1 MTLLSPSAGPSPARI
16 SFRCLFG
23 VGPRLPFLLGILL
36 TLLACSSE
44 SRVEPKPPAAVPVT
58 VGSVTQK
65 SIPLQVRA
73 IGNVEAYAVVSVKS
87 QVGGELAQVH
97 FREGQN
103 VKKGDLLFT
112 IDPRPFEAALRQAEA
127 NLNQNLAQVKQA
139 EANLNQNLAQV
150 KQAEANLAR
159 DIAQE
164 KNAEEEARRYKDLVE
179 KQYVSKE
186 QFDQLHTAAEA
197 ARATVAADRAGVEN
211 ARAAVQASR
220 AAKQNSLAAVKA
232 SSAALENAK
241 IQLGYCTIRSP
252 LDGRT
257 GSILVQQGNLVKASD
272 TQALVSIN
280 QIQPIY
286 VTFSVPEQDLPEI
299 KKYRA
304 LGRLKVEAFIAGEET
319 RPEQGW
325 LTFVDNAVD
334 LTTGTI
340 RLKGTF
346 ENREK
351 RLWPGQ
357 FVNVALTLT
366 VEPAAVVVP
375 APALQTGQQGTF
387 VFVVKPDHTVEIRP
401 VVTARTV
408 GEEAVIEQGLKAGEV
423 VVTDGQLRLSSGA
436 RVEIKNA
443 AGQPGRQP

>member
-1 MTLLSPSAGPSPARI
+1 MTFSNSHGQLNFILPIHFFFFAGR
-16 SFRCLFG
+16 F
-23 VGPRLPFLLGILL
+23 PFLLGILL
-36 TLLACSSE
+36 SLLSCSSE
-44 SRVEPKPPAAVPVT
+44 PKTEPKRQTAIPVT
-58 VGSVTQK
+58 VGSVSQK
-65 SIPLQVRA
+65 SVPLQVQA
-73 IGNVEAYAVVSVKS
+73 IGNVEAYSVVSVKS
-87 QVGGELAQVH
+87 QVGGELDRVY

-103 VKKGDLLFT
+103 INKGDLLFT
-112 IDPRPFEAALRQAEA
+112 IDPRPFEATLRQAEA

-159 DIAQE
+159 DIAQA
-164 KNAEEEARRYKDLVE
+164 KNAEVEAQRYRDLVAKE
-179 KQYVSKE
+179 YVSKE
-186 QFDQLHTAAEA
+186 QFDQLLTAAEA
-197 ARATVAADRAGVEN
+197 ARATVAADRAAVEN

-220 AAKQNSLAAVKA
+220 AALENARSTVQA
-232 SSAALENAK
+232 SQAALENAR

-257 GSILVQQGNLVKASD
+257 GSLLVQQGNLVKASD
-272 TQALVSIN
+272 TQALVVIN
-280 QIQPIY
+280 QVQPIY
-286 VTFSVPEQDLPEI
+286 VTFSVPEQDLPDI

-304 LGRLKVEAFIAGEET
+304 LGKLKVEALISREEK

-325 LTFVDNAVD
+325 LTFVDNTVD

-346 ENREK
+346 ENRER

-366 VEPAAVVVP
+366 VEPKAVVVP
-375 APALQTGQQGTF
+375 TPALQTGQQGTY
-387 VFVVKPDHTVEIRP
+387 VFVVKPDQTVESRP
-401 VVTARTV
+401 VATGRTI
-408 GEEAVIEQGLKAGEV
+408 GEETIVNQGLKPGEV
-423 VVTDGQLRLSSGA
+423 VVTDGQLRLSPGA

-443 AGQPGRQP
+443 AGQPGRRP

>member
-1 MTLLSPSAGPSPARI
+1 MRLCLILPGVLLLLSCGQEP
-16 SFRCLFG
+16 
-23 VGPRLPFLLGILL
+23 
-36 TLLACSSE
+36 
-44 SRVEPKPPAAVPVT
+44 RVEPKAPAAIPVT

-65 SIPLQVRA
+65 SVPLQVLA
-73 IGNVEAYAVVSVKS
+73 IGNVEAYSTVLVKS
-87 QVGGELAQVH
+87 LVGGELAKVH
-97 FREGQN
+97 FREGQD

-112 IDPRPFEAALRQAEA
+112 IDPRPFEATLRQAEA
-127 NLNQNLAQVKQA
+127 NLAQNLAQVKQA
-139 EANLNQNLAQV
+139 EG
-150 KQAEANLAR
+150 NLAR

-164 KNAEEEARRYKDLVE
+164 KNAEQEAQRYKELVE
-179 KQYVSKE
+179 KEYVSKE
-186 QFDQLHTAAEA
+186 QFDQLLTAAEA
-197 ARATVAADRAGVEN
+197 ARATVAADRASVEN
-211 ARAAVQASR
+211 ARSAVQASR
-220 AAKQNSLAAVKA
+220 AA
-232 SSAALENAK
+232 LENAG
-241 IQLGYCTIRSP
+241 IQLGYCTIHSP

-257 GSILVQQGNLVKASD
+257 GSILVQEGNLVKASD

-280 QIQPIY
+280 QIHPIY

-299 KKYRA
+299 KKYMAR
-304 LGRLKVEAFIAGEET
+304 GKLKVEAFNPPEEK

-375 APALQTGQQGTF
+375 TPALQTGQQGTF
-387 VFVVKPDHTVEIRP
+387 VFVVKADHTVESRP
-401 VVTARTV
+401 VVAGRTA
-408 GEEAVIEQGLKAGEV
+408 GEETVVEQGLKAGEI
-423 VVTDGQLRLSSGA
+423 VVTDGQLRLSPGA

>member
-1 MTLLSPSAGPSPARI
+1 M
-16 SFRCLFG
+16 
-23 VGPRLPFLLGILL
+23 
-36 TLLACSSE
+36 
-44 SRVEPKPPAAVPVT
+44 EPKPPAAAPVT
-58 VGSVTQK
+58 VASVTQE

-87 QVGGELAQVH
+87 QVGGELAKVH
-97 FREGQN
+97 FREGQD

-112 IDPRPFEAALRQAEA
+112 IDPRPFEATLR
-127 NLNQNLAQVKQA
+127 QA

-164 KNAEEEARRYKDLVE
+164 ENAQKEARRYKDLAAKE
-179 KQYVSKE
+179 YVSKE
-186 QFDQLHTAAEA
+186 QFDQLLTAAEA
-197 ARATVAADRAGVEN
+197 ARATVAADRAAVEST
-211 ARAAVQASR
+211 RAAVQASR
-220 AAKQNSLAAVKA
+220 AALENARSAVQA

-241 IQLGYCTIRSP
+241 IQLGYCAIRSP

-257 GSILVQQGNLVKASD
+257 GSILVQQGNLVKAND
-272 TQALVSIN
+272 TQPLVSIN

-299 KKYRA
+299 KKYMAR
-304 LGRLKVEAFIAGEET
+304 GKLKVEAFLAQKED

-357 FVNVALTLT
+357 FVNVALTLA

-387 VFVVKPDHTVEIRP
+387 VFVVKPDHTVESRP

-408 GEEAVIEQGLKAGEV
+408 GEEAVIERGLSPGEV
-423 VVTDGQLRLSSGA
+423 VVTDGQLRLSPGA

-443 AGQPGRQP
+443 PGRPGRQP

>member
-1 MTLLSPSAGPSPARI
+1 MTLLSPSAGPSPPRI
-16 SFRCLFG
+16 SFRPPFG
-23 VGPRLPFLLGILL
+23 AGPRLPYLLGIFL

-44 SRVEPKPPAAVPVT
+44 SRVEPKPPAAAPVT

-65 SIPLQVRA
+65 SIPLQLRA
-73 IGNVEAYAVVSVKS
+73 IGNVEAHEVVSVKS
-87 QVGGELAQVH
+87 QVGGELAKVH
-97 FREGQN
+97 FREGRD

-164 KNAEEEARRYKDLVE
+164 ENAQKEARRYKDLVE

-186 QFDQLHTAAEA
+186 QFDQLLTAAEA
-197 ARATVAADRAGVEN
+197 ARATVAADRAAVEN
-211 ARAAVQASR
+211 AGAAVQASR
-220 AAKQNSLAAVKA
+220 AALENSRSAVEASRAAVETA
-232 SSAALENAK
+232 R

-257 GSILVQQGNLVKASD
+257 GSLLVQQGNLVKAND
-272 TQALVSIN
+272 TQPLVSIN
-280 QIQPIY
+280 QVQPIY

-304 LGRLKVEAFIAGEET
+304 LGRLKVEAFIAQEEN

-375 APALQTGQQGTF
+375 VSALQTGQQGTF
-387 VFVVKPDHTVEIRP
+387 VFVVKPDHTVESRP

-408 GEEAVIEQGLKAGEV
+408 GEEAVIERGLSPGEV
-423 VVTDGQLRLSSGA
+423 VVTDGQLRLSPGA

-443 AGQPGRQP
+443 PGQPGRRP

>member
-1 MTLLSPSAGPSPARI
+1 MTLPSPSAGPSPARI

-23 VGPRLPFLLGILL
+23 VGPRLLFLLGVLL
-36 TLLACSSE
+36 TLLACSSG

-58 VGSVTQK
+58 VGSVIQK

-112 IDPRPFEAALRQAEA
+112 IDPRPFEAALRQS
-127 NLNQNLAQVKQA
+127 

-220 AAKQNSLAAVKA
+220 AAMQNSLAAVKA

-304 LGRLKVEAFIAGEET
+304 LGRLKVEAFIAGEEN

-423 VVTDGQLRLSSGA
+423 VVTDGQLRLSPGV

>member
-1 MTLLSPSAGPSPARI
+1 MTLSSPSADPTPGWI
-16 SFRCLFG
+16 SFRPLYWIA
-23 VGPRLPFLLGILL
+23 PRFPFLLGIFFMVLS
-36 TLLACSSE
+36 CSSE
-44 SRVEPKPPAAVPVT
+44 PRVEPKPPAAIPVT
-58 VGSVTQK
+58 VASVTQK
-65 SIPLQVRA
+65 SVPLQVRA
-73 IGNVEAYAVVSVKS
+73 IGNVEAYSVVSVKS
-87 QVGGELAQVH
+87 QVGGLLAEVY
-97 FREGQN
+97 FREGQD
-103 VKKGDLLFT
+103 VKRGDPLFT
-112 IDPRPFEAALRQAEA
+112 IDPRPFEASLRQAEA

-150 KQAEANLAR
+150 KQAEANLTR

-164 KNAEEEARRYKDLVE
+164 KNAEEEAQRYKDLVAKE
-179 KQYVSKE
+179 YVSKE
-186 QFDQLHTAAEA
+186 QFDQLLTAAEA
-197 ARATVAADRAGVEN
+197 ARATVAADRAAVEN

-220 AAKQNSLAAVKA
+220 AALENAQSGVQA
-232 SSAALENAK
+232 SRAALENAR
-241 IQLGYCTIRSP
+241 IQLGYCTIHSP

-257 GSILVQQGNLVKASD
+257 GSLLVQRGNLVKASD
-272 TQALVSIN
+272 TQALVVIN
-280 QIQPIY
+280 QVQPIY

-299 KKYRA
+299 KKYMA
-304 LGRLKVEAFIAGEET
+304 LGKLKVEAFISQEEK

-346 ENREK
+346 ENRGK

-375 APALQTGQQGTF
+375 TPALQTGQQGTF
-387 VFVVKPDHTVEIRP
+387 VFVVKPDQTVESRP
-401 VVTARTV
+401 VVTGGTV
-408 GEEAVIEQGLKAGEV
+408 GEERVVEQGLKPGEV
-423 VVTDGQLRLSSGA
+423 VVTDGQLRLSPGA

-443 AGQPGRQP
+443 AGQSLRKP